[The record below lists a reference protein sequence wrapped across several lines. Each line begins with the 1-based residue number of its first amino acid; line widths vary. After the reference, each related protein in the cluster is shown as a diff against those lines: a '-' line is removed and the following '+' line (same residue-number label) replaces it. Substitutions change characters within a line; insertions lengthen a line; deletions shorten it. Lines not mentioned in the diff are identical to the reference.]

1 MMTDFSESKGFDC
14 ASGARE
20 KTQIRRT
27 ELRAEYGG
35 EKDSLTILESACGVL
50 VSIDGGS
57 TFTMS
62 NSGLF
67 PSFTAGSEAGPCG
80 LRFAQHGC
88 SLQGVTG
95 SLDSKKSTGCVSGR
109 AAGQHACWE
118 C

>member
-1 MMTDFSESKGFDC
+1 MDC

-35 EKDSLTILESACGVL
+35 EKGSLTILKLTRGVY
-50 VSIDGGS
+50 VSINGAS
-57 TFTMS
+57 TFAMS
-62 NSGLF
+62 DSRLF

-88 SLQGVTG
+88 SLQGVTS
-95 SLDSKKSTGCVSGR
+95 SLDAKKSTECISGR
-109 AAGQHACWE
+109 AAGQQACCE